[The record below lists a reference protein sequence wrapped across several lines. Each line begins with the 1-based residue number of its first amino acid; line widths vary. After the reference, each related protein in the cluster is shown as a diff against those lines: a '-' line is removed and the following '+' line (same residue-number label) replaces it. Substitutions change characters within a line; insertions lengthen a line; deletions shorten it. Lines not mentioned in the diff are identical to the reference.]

1 VTYTTIEAAR
11 LAGVTVRQI
20 RHWADCGYLRP
31 ERHNGKGHGGVVFSW
46 DTRDVTDAA
55 ILGAVSAALG
65 HRNLLQSFA
74 YSLATK
80 HSARKVGILIDTGAY
95 TVTVEVRA
103 LREVRQHGNNGTTT

>member
-1 VTYTTIEAAR
+1 MTYTTIEAAR
-11 LAGVTVRQI
+11 LAGVSVRQI

-31 ERHNGKGHGGVVFSW
+31 ERTNGVGHAGVVFAW
-46 DTRDVTDAA
+46 DSRDVSDAA

-95 TVTVEVRA
+95 TVSVEVR
-103 LREVRQHGNNGTTT
+103 EVRHGNNGTST